1 MPSNIT
7 LEDASAAYQCSKYG
21 AGSCSVAISQG
32 AIVGAAAG
40 AAGGAAGGAVAGMT
54 IGAGEGAIGGGFAGG
69 AAGSATSYIG
79 NGLFTGDMSFGEGFR
94 QTMIGGFS
102 GAVGSEVSYGV
113 GEFLPKNPWNP
124 LISESVG
131 GFASGFSGSYLNGN
145 SSFSEALVS
154 GLQSAGISAVSYGL
168 FYGFGRFFG
177 GDVMGADGAYYDP
190 NDEVMQKRARWL
202 KEYNPDE
209 YSMLSH
215 YFFDNES
222 FGYDPYGLV
231 NSMSAYDMGVNLR
244 SGGFNYQNE
253 EILRFYSCDFG
264 REGVG
269 SDGRFRYSG
278 ARKLSTQLPSKIIV
292 GPTRPLYVFP
302 VNNKYGR
309 LIYVGNYVMDGGSWA
324 VYKAGRYLGA
334 VNQAIY

>member
-1 MPSNIT
+1 
-7 LEDASAAYQCSKYG
+7 
-21 AGSCSVAISQG
+21 
-32 AIVGAAAG
+32 
-40 AAGGAAGGAVAGMT
+40 
-54 IGAGEGAIGGGFAGG
+54 
-69 AAGSATSYIG
+69 
-79 NGLFTGDMSFGEGFR
+79 
-94 QTMIGGFS
+94 
-102 GAVGSEVSYGV
+102 
-113 GEFLPKNPWNP
+113 
-124 LISESVG
+124 
-131 GFASGFSGSYLNGN
+131 
-145 SSFSEALVS
+145 
-154 GLQSAGISAVSYGL
+154 
-168 FYGFGRFFG
+168 
-177 GDVMGADGAYYDP
+177 MGADGAYYDP

-278 ARKLSTQLPSKIIV
+278 ARKLSTQLPSKISV
-292 GPTRPLYVFP
+292 GPTRPLYVFS

-309 LIYVGNYVMDGGSWA
+309 LIYVGNYVMDGESWA